1 MADSDTPEI
10 DSKSIRVWD
19 AENDERFER
28 LEDVRGR
35 EAALE
40 GVAHR
45 TPKQEVGLRDAR
57 IQRKAIEDE
66 ILTANRGFA
75 INYAQHFLRGTKP
88 ELAEDYTAIATEAL
102 FDAIRQYD
110 RTRGPFPP
118 WAKIFLK
125 RDILDA
131 VRRQE
136 YPSIPHQDFAAR
148 QIVMDAFHRMSMQR
162 QSGQVSPVEVA
173 ASAGFP
179 LAVVMRILTARP
191 IESLEA
197 LDEENLDQVL
207 FDDDEKLFGRVTDD
221 IDELFLEYLKR
232 ATQCLEMQELLV
244 VLLYNGLTGW
254 PPITFQEIATHLG
267 LGREAVRRRYE
278 RAKTKVE
285 ESGYTIPT
293 ALD

>member
-1 MADSDTPEI
+1 VADSGTPEI
-10 DSKSIRVWD
+10 DPKSIRLWD
-19 AENDERFER
+19 AQNDERFER
-28 LEDVRGR
+28 LEEERGH
-35 EAALE
+35 EVALE
-40 GVAHR
+40 KVAFR
-45 TPKQEVGLRDAR
+45 SPEQESQLSEVRA
-57 IQRKAIEDE
+57 QRRAIEEE
-66 ILTANRGFA
+66 IHTANRGFA
-75 INYAQHFLRGTKP
+75 IVFAKRFLRGTKP
-88 ELAEDYTAIATEAL
+88 ELAEDYIATAMEAL
-102 FDAIRQYD
+102 FNSIRQYD
-110 RTRGPFPP
+110 RTRGPFAP
-118 WAKIFLK
+118 WAKLHLK

-148 QIVMDAFHRMSMQR
+148 QVIMDAFRKVSMQR

-197 LDEENLDQVL
+197 LDEESLERVL

-267 LGREAVRRRYE
+267 LGREAVRRRYD